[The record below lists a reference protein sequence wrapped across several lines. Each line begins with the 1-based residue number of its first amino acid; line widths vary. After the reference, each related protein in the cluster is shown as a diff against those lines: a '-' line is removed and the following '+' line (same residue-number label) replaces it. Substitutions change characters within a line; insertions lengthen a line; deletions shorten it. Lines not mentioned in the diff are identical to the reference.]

1 MTSRKRPKAGGAFVI
16 HQEVAEVAPG
26 VQLDNFAVLAAD
38 INHRVGVRRQQ
49 AGAEAVTRDL
59 RHLLIGKI
67 HQLPAIAG
75 EG

>member
-1 MTSRKRPKAGGAFVI
+1 MTSRKRPVPAAHLSFIRKSLRLPPASSWITLLSWPPISITVRVSGA
-16 HQEVAEVAPG
+16 
-26 VQLDNFAVLAAD
+26 
-38 INHRVGVRRQQ
+38 QQ

-67 HQLPAIAG
+67 HQLAAIAG